1 MYIIR
6 RFWRRFRGI
15 GVKGVTSR
23 EIGRHGPVGHGTGDP
38 SCRGEAEAFPPALP
52 IQEHSAGCGRFF
64 PNNLCLIGRRAK
76 LLQSPA
82 SPWRLPA
89 GPHRVK
95 RNRAACRVAT
105 CPEDPRR
112 HENASAGESV
122 STDLTEALEA
132 MGYADAE
139 IPTLVESFPPAVIEY
154 LRDFRLQEARD
165 IIETLLYIY
174 IAQNS
179 SSSRGEGEGVVEQ
192 SCYAYTSGPL
202 FALRQVDLIESTS
215 WHGTTVIKATSAGEA
230 ISRPL
235 MEARLQAL
243 DIGGLAREI
252 HEVVPAL
259 LAGTVKGSFV
269 NKTFPS
275 TLPRTEE
282 TFVSFLL
289 NNSPG
294 LFIECERF
302 AARLKAAGCAVLAYA
317 YDLDGSRADGVVY
330 TFPPEFAYI
339 LKGMLERIDPEVRE
353 HYDMLLESFYST
365 FTVLRYLACGEDYD
379 RIRASPA
386 HRRELTRVLSVLN
399 DAIYVLEQV
408 PQDDG
413 VDLARFIV
421 KDRNLYDMRL
431 RDLGRALMADVA
443 AKIVIDRPAPAPAA
457 EEPLPPRE
465 EAPIVLEESAAIAP
479 APQAGE
485 GVEEEEWD
493 EPLFADDE
501 EEEAEEEEEEPIA
514 SVPPPAASSNS
525 VPRSLTASQT
535 LDSRPSSLA
544 PGGAQT
550 PALRPVVPR
559 AGGLDIFLGHAPD
572 GRRVNWSPGQLNNG
586 HMIILGGSG
595 AGKTETIRCIASDLA
610 GQGLPVVLIDFHGD
624 MAASNGDIRS
634 YKIREGGQY
643 YFNPL
648 ELDSSIDEI
657 TPLRATSD
665 FVDAISINFPT
676 LGIQQRRK
684 IKNIIKDCYRIS
696 GITGN
701 TDTWTR
707 VLDFDDIEGEI
718 MGCED
723 EAIPAYLEDIF
734 DYKLFSGEEKIS
746 LPTILSGGITHI
758 NLNALPENLR
768 YLFADLFLR
777 RIYYTLQAT
786 GEIPRGAGDER
797 EKFRLFVI
805 VDEAKL
811 LVSQKSGS
819 KTSIKAVLNKY
830 ATEMR
835 KFGVSL
841 ILASQLI
848 AHFNEE
854 ILANIA
860 VKFCMRSENKKQ
872 AQENAKFFEV
882 SEKDLLNFQ
891 PGEGI
896 LIIGSEKMNVR
907 IVPSSGR
914 NP

>member
-1 MYIIR
+1 
-6 RFWRRFRGI
+6 
-15 GVKGVTSR
+15 
-23 EIGRHGPVGHGTGDP
+23 
-38 SCRGEAEAFPPALP
+38 
-52 IQEHSAGCGRFF
+52 
-64 PNNLCLIGRRAK
+64 
-76 LLQSPA
+76 
-82 SPWRLPA
+82 
-89 GPHRVK
+89 
-95 RNRAACRVAT
+95 
-105 CPEDPRR
+105 
-112 HENASAGESV
+112 
-122 STDLTEALEA
+122 
-132 MGYADAE
+132 MGYADTG
-139 IPTLVESFPPAVIEY
+139 IPALAESFPPAVINY
-154 LRDFRLQEARD
+154 LRDFRTQEVHD

-179 SSSRGEGEGVVEQ
+179 SSSRGEGQGVIEQ

-202 FALRQVDLIESTS
+202 FVLAQVGLIESAS
-215 WHGTTVIKATSAGEA
+215 WHGTTVIKATPAGEA
-230 ISRPL
+230 IARPL
-235 MEARLQAL
+235 MEARIRVL
-243 DIGGLAREI
+243 DIRGLAREI
-252 HEVVPAL
+252 HAVVPAL
-259 LAGTVKGSFV
+259 LAGTVKGSYV

-275 TLPRTEE
+275 SLPRTEE

-289 NNSPG
+289 NNNSA
-294 LFIECERF
+294 LFEECEQF
-302 AARLKAAGCAVLAYA
+302 ASRLKAAGCAVLAHA
-317 YDLDGSRADGVVY
+317 YDLDGLGAGGVVY

-339 LKGMLERIDPEVRE
+339 LKGMLEAIDPGVRE
-353 HYDMLLESFYST
+353 HYDMLLESFHST
-365 FTVLRYLACGEDYD
+365 FTVLRYLSCGEDYD
-379 RIRASPA
+379 RIRASSA
-386 HRRELTRVLSVLN
+386 HRRELSRVLGLLADS
-399 DAIYVLEQV
+399 IYVLEQV

-413 VDLARFIV
+413 VDLARFII
-421 KDRNLYDMRL
+421 KDRNLYDAHL

-443 AKIVIDRPAPAPAA
+443 EKIVIDRPAPAAKPPAPTMEAPATSGKAEAATSVSPAEEETETEEDEWDDPVFADEDEEEEAA
-457 EEPLPPRE
+457 EEPLAPP
-465 EAPIVLEESAAIAP
+465 
-479 APQAGE
+479 
-485 GVEEEEWD
+485 
-493 EPLFADDE
+493 
-501 EEEAEEEEEEPIA
+501 
-514 SVPPPAASSNS
+514 PPPA
-525 VPRSLTASQT
+525 PRRIVAP
-535 LDSRPSSLA
+535 RPA
-544 PGGAQT
+544 PEPMAE
-550 PALRPVVPR
+550 PPRP
-559 AGGLDIFLGHAPD
+559 GGLDIFLGHAQ
-572 GRRVNWSPGQLNNG
+572 GGHRVNWSPGRLNNG

-595 AGKTETIRCIASDLA
+595 AGKTETIRCIALELA
-610 GQGLPVVLIDFHGD
+610 AQALPVIMIDFHGD
-624 MAASNGDIRS
+624 MAPSIGDIRT
-634 YKIREGGQY
+634 YKIREGGEY

-648 ELDSSIDEI
+648 ELDPVIDEI

-684 IKNIIKDCYRIS
+684 IKNIIKGCYRNS
-696 GITGN
+696 GITGK
-701 TDTWTR
+701 TATWTR
-707 VLDFDDIEGEI
+707 VLDFDDIESEI
-718 MGCED
+718 MSCED

-811 LVSQKSGS
+811 LVSQKSSS
-819 KTSIKAVLNKY
+819 KTAIKAVLNKY

-860 VKFCMRSENKKQ
+860 VKFCMRAENKKQ

-907 IVPSSGR
+907 IVPTSGR
-914 NP
+914 KV

>member
-1 MYIIR
+1 MGY
-6 RFWRRFRGI
+6 
-15 GVKGVTSR
+15 VD
-23 EIGRHGPVGHGTGDP
+23 TG
-38 SCRGEAEAFPPALP
+38 
-52 IQEHSAGCGRFF
+52 
-64 PNNLCLIGRRAK
+64 
-76 LLQSPA
+76 
-82 SPWRLPA
+82 LPA
-89 GPHRVK
+89 
-95 RNRAACRVAT
+95 
-105 CPEDPRR
+105 
-112 HENASAGESV
+112 
-122 STDLTEALEA
+122 
-132 MGYADAE
+132 
-139 IPTLVESFPPAVIEY
+139 LVESFPPGVVEY
-154 LRDFRLQEARD
+154 LQEFRTQEVRD

-179 SSSRGEGEGVVEQ
+179 SSSRGEGMGVVEQ

-202 FALRQVDLIESTS
+202 FALAEVGLIESS
-215 WHGTTVIKATSAGEA
+215 SRHGTTVVRVTPAGEGIA
-230 ISRPL
+230 RPL
-235 MEARLQAL
+235 TEARIRAL
-243 DIGGLAREI
+243 DLRALARET

-259 LAGTVKGSFV
+259 LAGTVRGSYV

-275 TLPRTEE
+275 SLPRTEE
-282 TFVSFLL
+282 TFIGFLL
-289 NNSPG
+289 NNNPT
-294 LFIECERF
+294 LFEECERF
-302 AARLKAAGCAVLAYA
+302 AARLKAAGCAVLAHA
-317 YDLDGSRADGVVY
+317 YDLDGAGAGGVVY
-330 TFPPEFAYI
+330 TFPAEFAYI
-339 LKGMLERIDPEVRE
+339 LKGMLEAIDPEVRE
-353 HYDMLLESFYST
+353 HYDMLLESFHST
-365 FTVLRYLACGEDYD
+365 FTVLRYLACGEDCD
-379 RIRASPA
+379 RIRASA
-386 HRRELTRVLSVLN
+386 THRRELSRVLSLIA
-399 DAIYVLEQV
+399 DSIYVLEQA

-413 VDLARFIV
+413 VGLARFIV
-421 KDRNLYDMRL
+421 KDRDRYDAHL

-443 AKIVIDRPAPAPAA
+443 AKIVIDRPAPAAEPHPA
-457 EEPLPPRE
+457 EG
-465 EAPIVLEESAAIAP
+465 EASP
-479 APQAGE
+479 APKIANTATPVPPADGGSE
-485 GVEEEEWD
+485 MEEEWD
-493 EPLFADDE
+493 DAVFADDE
-501 EEEAEEEEEEPIA
+501 EEEAAEEPLA
-514 SVPPPAASSNS
+514 PPPPA
-525 VPRSLTASQT
+525 PRRVAAP
-535 LDSRPSSLA
+535 RPA
-544 PGGAQT
+544 PEPVAE
-550 PALRPVVPR
+550 PPRP
-559 AGGLDIFLGHAPD
+559 GGLDIFLGHAQD
-572 GRRVNWSPGQLNNG
+572 GRRVNWSPGRLNNG

-595 AGKTETIRCIASDLA
+595 AGKTETIRCIAAELA
-610 GQGLPVVLIDFHGD
+610 AQAMPVVLIDFHGD
-624 MAASNGDIRS
+624 MAASTGDIRS
-634 YKIREGGQY
+634 YKIREGAEY

-648 ELDSSIDEI
+648 ELDPAIDEI

-684 IKNIIKDCYRIS
+684 IKNIIKDCYRMS

-701 TDTWTR
+701 TGTWTR
-707 VLDFDDIEGEI
+707 VLDFDDIESEI
-718 MGCED
+718 MSCED

-786 GEIPRGAGDER
+786 GEIPRGTENER

-819 KTSIKAVLNKY
+819 KTAIKAVLNKY

-860 VKFCMRSENKKQ
+860 VKFCMRAENKKQ

-882 SEKDLLNFQ
+882 SEKDLLNFR

-914 NP
+914 KV

>member
-1 MYIIR
+1 MQR
-6 RFWRRFRGI
+6 T
-15 GVKGVTSR
+15 VHHEKN
-23 EIGRHGPVGHGTGDP
+23 
-38 SCRGEAEAFPPALP
+38 PP
-52 IQEHSAGCGRFF
+52 
-64 PNNLCLIGRRAK
+64 
-76 LLQSPA
+76 
-82 SPWRLPA
+82 
-89 GPHRVK
+89 
-95 RNRAACRVAT
+95 
-105 CPEDPRR
+105 
-112 HENASAGESV
+112 AGESL
-122 STDLTEALEA
+122 STDLAEALKA
-132 MGYADAE
+132 TGYADAV
-139 IPTLVESFPPAVIEY
+139 IPALVESFPPAVIDY
-154 LRDFRLQEARD
+154 LRDFRLQEVRD
-165 IIETLLYIY
+165 IVETLLYIY

-179 SSSRGEGEGVVEQ
+179 ASSRGEGEGVVEQ

-202 FALRQVDLIESTS
+202 FALTQVGLIESTS
-215 WHGTTVIKATSAGEA
+215 WHGTTVIRATSAGEA
-230 ISRPL
+230 IVRPL

-243 DIGGLAREI
+243 DIAGLAREI
-252 HEVVPAL
+252 HEVVPVL

-275 TLPRTEE
+275 ALPRTEE
-282 TFVSFLL
+282 TFIGFLL
-289 NNSPG
+289 NNGPG
-294 LFIECERF
+294 LFFECERF

-317 YDLDGSRADGVVY
+317 YDLDGSRVDGVVY

-339 LKGMLERIDPEVRE
+339 LKGMLERIDPGARE

-386 HRRELTRVLSVLN
+386 HRRELSQVLSRLT
-399 DAIYVLEQV
+399 DSIYVLEGV
-408 PQDDG
+408 REDDG

-421 KDRNLYDMRL
+421 KDRNLYEMRL
-431 RDLGRALMADVA
+431 RDLGRALMTEVA
-443 AKIVIDRPAPAPAA
+443 EKIVVERPAPAVEPSLPAIEEPSPVTEETPAPTPVPAA
-457 EEPLPPRE
+457 EEEWE
-465 EAPIVLEESAAIAP
+465 EPVFP
-479 APQAGE
+479 
-485 GVEEEEWD
+485 D
-493 EPLFADDE
+493 
-501 EEEAEEEEEEPIA
+501 EEEAEDDEEDEEMEEPLPI
-514 SVPPPAASSNS
+514 VPPPAPRRAALSSPGTAAPERRFVEPS
-525 VPRSLTASQT
+525 AVPAAV
-535 LDSRPSSLA
+535 SR
-544 PGGAQT
+544 
-550 PALRPVVPR
+550 V
-559 AGGLDIFLGHAPD
+559 GGLDVFLGHAQD
-572 GRRVNWSPGQLNNG
+572 GRRVDWSPGQLNNG

-595 AGKTETIRCIASDLA
+595 AGKTETIRCIAGELA
-610 GQGLPVVLIDFHGD
+610 AQSMPVVLIDFHGD
-624 MAASNGDIRS
+624 MAASSGDVRS

-648 ELDSSIDEI
+648 ELDPSIDEI

-684 IKNIIKDCYRIS
+684 IKNIIKDCYRMS

-701 TDTWTR
+701 TETWKR

-718 MGCED
+718 MNCED

-786 GEIPRGAGDER
+786 GEIPRGTEDER
-797 EKFRLFVI
+797 AKFRLFVI

-914 NP
+914 KP

>member
-1 MYIIR
+1 
-6 RFWRRFRGI
+6 
-15 GVKGVTSR
+15 
-23 EIGRHGPVGHGTGDP
+23 
-38 SCRGEAEAFPPALP
+38 
-52 IQEHSAGCGRFF
+52 
-64 PNNLCLIGRRAK
+64 
-76 LLQSPA
+76 
-82 SPWRLPA
+82 
-89 GPHRVK
+89 
-95 RNRAACRVAT
+95 
-105 CPEDPRR
+105 
-112 HENASAGESV
+112 
-122 STDLTEALEA
+122 

-139 IPTLVESFPPAVIEY
+139 IPALMESFPPAVAGY
-154 LRDFRLQEARD
+154 LRDFRLQEVRD

-179 SSSRGEGEGVVEQ
+179 ASSRGEGAGVVEQ

-202 FALRQVDLIESTS
+202 FALRQVGLIESAS
-215 WHGTTVIKATSAGEA
+215 WNGTTVLTANATGEA
-230 ISRPL
+230 IARPL
-235 MEARLQAL
+235 MEARLRAL
-243 DIGGLAREI
+243 DIEGLAREI

-275 TLPRTEE
+275 ALPRTEE
-282 TFVSFLL
+282 MFISFLL
-289 NNSPG
+289 NNCPG
-294 LFIECERF
+294 LFLECERF
-302 AARLKAAGCAVLAYA
+302 ASCLRASGCAVLAYA
-317 YDLDGSRADGVVY
+317 YDLDGARADGVVY

-339 LKGMLERIDPEVRE
+339 LKGMLERTDPAVRE

-379 RIRASPA
+379 RIRALPA
-386 HRRELTRVLSVLN
+386 HRRELARVLLELG
-399 DAIYVLEQV
+399 DAIYILEGV
-408 PQDDG
+408 HEEDG

-421 KDRNLYDMRL
+421 RDRNLYDARL
-431 RDLGRALMADVA
+431 RDLGRVLMVEVA
-443 AKIVIDRPAPAPAA
+443 EKIVIDRSAPAEDLSPVT
-457 EEPLPPRE
+457 EEIPVCKPP
-465 EAPIVLEESAAIAP
+465 
-479 APQAGE
+479 
-485 GVEEEEWD
+485 
-493 EPLFADDE
+493 
-501 EEEAEEEEEEPIA
+501 AEEEEIPAPVPPAEEEWEELDFPDEEGEDDEEDEEEMEEPIA
-514 SVPPPAASSNS
+514 PPPAPRRAAPSSPGPAAEKRRS
-525 VPRSLTASQT
+525 PVPAVAPRS
-535 LDSRPSSLA
+535 
-544 PGGAQT
+544 
-550 PALRPVVPR
+550 
-559 AGGLDIFLGHAPD
+559 GGLDIFLGHAQD
-572 GRRVNWSPGQLNNG
+572 GQRVNWSPGQLNNG

-595 AGKTETIRCIASDLA
+595 AGKTETIRCIASELA
-610 GQGLPVVLIDFHGD
+610 AQAMPVVLIDFHGD
-624 MAASNGDIRS
+624 MAATGGDIRS
-634 YKIREGGQY
+634 YKIREGGEY

-648 ELDSSIDEI
+648 ELDPDIDEI

-684 IKNIIKDCYRIS
+684 IKNIIKDCYRMS
-696 GITGN
+696 GITGK
-701 TDTWTR
+701 TETWTR

-718 MGCED
+718 MNCED

-746 LPTILSGGITHI
+746 IPTILSGGITHI

-786 GEIPRGAGDER
+786 GEIPRGTGDER
-797 EKFRLFVI
+797 AKFRLFVI

-914 NP
+914 NH

>member
-1 MYIIR
+1 
-6 RFWRRFRGI
+6 
-15 GVKGVTSR
+15 
-23 EIGRHGPVGHGTGDP
+23 
-38 SCRGEAEAFPPALP
+38 
-52 IQEHSAGCGRFF
+52 
-64 PNNLCLIGRRAK
+64 
-76 LLQSPA
+76 
-82 SPWRLPA
+82 
-89 GPHRVK
+89 
-95 RNRAACRVAT
+95 
-105 CPEDPRR
+105 
-112 HENASAGESV
+112 
-122 STDLTEALEA
+122 
-132 MGYADAE
+132 MGYVDAE
-139 IPTLVESFPPAVIEY
+139 IPALMESFPPAVAGY
-154 LRDFRLQEARD
+154 LRDFRLQEVRD

-179 SSSRGEGEGVVEQ
+179 ASSRGEGAGVVEQ

-202 FALRQVDLIESTS
+202 FALRQVGLVESAS
-215 WHGTTVIKATSAGEA
+215 WNGTTVLTATATGEA
-230 ISRPL
+230 IARPL
-235 MEARLQAL
+235 MEARLRAL
-243 DIGGLAREI
+243 DIAGLAREI

-275 TLPRTEE
+275 ALPRTEE
-282 TFVSFLL
+282 TFISFLL
-289 NNSPG
+289 NNCPG
-294 LFIECERF
+294 LFLECERF
-302 AARLKAAGCAVLAYA
+302 ASRLRASGCAVLAYA
-317 YDLDGSRADGVVY
+317 YDLDGARADGVVY

-339 LKGMLERIDPEVRE
+339 LKGVLERIDPAIRE

-379 RIRASPA
+379 RIRALPA
-386 HRRELTRVLSVLN
+386 HRRELARVLLELD
-399 DAIYVLEQV
+399 DAIYVLEGV
-408 PQDDG
+408 REEDG

-431 RDLGRALMADVA
+431 RDLGQALMAEVA
-443 AKIVIDRPAPAPAA
+443 EKIVIGRSAPA
-457 EEPLPPRE
+457 EEPSPATKE
-465 EAPIVLEESAAIAP
+465 IPIPEPLA
-479 APQAGE
+479 
-485 GVEEEEWD
+485 EEEEWEEIPVP
-493 EPLFADDE
+493 EPPAEEEWEEPVFPE
-501 EEEAEEEEEEPIA
+501 EEEAEDDEEGEEVEEPI
-514 SVPPPAASSNS
+514 VPPPAPRRAAPSSS
-525 VPRSLTASQT
+525 STAVPERRFTGPSAVPAGVPRS
-535 LDSRPSSLA
+535 
-544 PGGAQT
+544 GE
-550 PALRPVVPR
+550 
-559 AGGLDIFLGHAPD
+559 LDIFLGHAQD
-572 GRRVNWSPGQLNNG
+572 GQRVNWSPGRLNNG

-595 AGKTETIRCIASDLA
+595 AGKTETIRCVASELA
-610 GQGLPVVLIDFHGD
+610 AQAMPVVLIDFHGD
-624 MAASNGDIRS
+624 MAASSGDIRS
-634 YKIREGGQY
+634 YKIREGGEY

-648 ELDSSIDEI
+648 ELDPDIDEI

-684 IKNIIKDCYRIS
+684 IKNIIKDCYRMS
-696 GITGN
+696 GITGK
-701 TDTWTR
+701 TETWTR

-718 MGCED
+718 MNCED

-746 LPTILSGGITHI
+746 IPTILSGGITHI

-786 GEIPRGAGDER
+786 GEIPRGSEDER
-797 EKFRLFVI
+797 AKFRLFVI

-907 IVPSSGR
+907 IVPTSGR
-914 NP
+914 NR

>member
-1 MYIIR
+1 MPGAS
-6 RFWRRFRGI
+6 W
-15 GVKGVTSR
+15 
-23 EIGRHGPVGHGTGDP
+23 
-38 SCRGEAEAFPPALP
+38 CR
-52 IQEHSAGCGRFF
+52 
-64 PNNLCLIGRRAK
+64 
-76 LLQSPA
+76 
-82 SPWRLPA
+82 
-89 GPHRVK
+89 
-95 RNRAACRVAT
+95 
-105 CPEDPRR
+105 
-112 HENASAGESV
+112 ENASAGEPV
-122 STDLTEALEA
+122 SRDLTEALKA
-132 MGYADAE
+132 MGYVDTGLPA
-139 IPTLVESFPPAVIEY
+139 LVESFPPGVVEY
-154 LRDFRLQEARD
+154 LQEFRTQEVRD

-179 SSSRGEGEGVVEQ
+179 SSSRGEGMGVVEQ

-202 FALRQVDLIESTS
+202 FALAEVGLIESS
-215 WHGTTVIKATSAGEA
+215 SRHGTTVVRVTPAGEGIA
-230 ISRPL
+230 RPL
-235 MEARLQAL
+235 TEARIRAL
-243 DIGGLAREI
+243 DLRALARET

-259 LAGTVKGSFV
+259 LAGTVRGSYV

-275 TLPRTEE
+275 SLPRTEE
-282 TFVSFLL
+282 TFIGFLL
-289 NNSPG
+289 NNNPA
-294 LFIECERF
+294 LFEECERF
-302 AARLKAAGCAVLAYA
+302 AARLKAAGCAVLAHA
-317 YDLDGSRADGVVY
+317 YDLDGAGAGGVVY
-330 TFPPEFAYI
+330 TFPAEFAYI
-339 LKGMLERIDPEVRE
+339 LKGMLEAIDPEVRE
-353 HYDMLLESFYST
+353 HYDMLLESFHST
-365 FTVLRYLACGEDYD
+365 FTVLRYLACGEDCD
-379 RIRASPA
+379 RIRASA
-386 HRRELTRVLSVLN
+386 THRRELSRVLSLIA
-399 DAIYVLEQV
+399 DSIYVLEQA

-413 VDLARFIV
+413 VGLARFIV
-421 KDRNLYDMRL
+421 KDRDRYDAHL

-443 AKIVIDRPAPAPAA
+443 AKIVIDRPAPAAEPHPA
-457 EEPLPPRE
+457 EG
-465 EAPIVLEESAAIAP
+465 EASP
-479 APQAGE
+479 APKIANTATPVPPADGGSE
-485 GVEEEEWD
+485 MEEEWD
-493 EPLFADDE
+493 DAVFADDE
-501 EEEAEEEEEEPIA
+501 EEEAAEEPLA
-514 SVPPPAASSNS
+514 PPPPA
-525 VPRSLTASQT
+525 PRRVAAP
-535 LDSRPSSLA
+535 RPA
-544 PGGAQT
+544 PEPVAE
-550 PALRPVVPR
+550 PPRP
-559 AGGLDIFLGHAPD
+559 GGLDIFLGHAQD
-572 GRRVNWSPGQLNNG
+572 GRRVNWSPGRLNNG

-595 AGKTETIRCIASDLA
+595 AGKTETIRCIAAELA
-610 GQGLPVVLIDFHGD
+610 AQAMPVVLIDFHGD
-624 MAASNGDIRS
+624 MAASTGDIRS
-634 YKIREGGQY
+634 YKIREGAEY

-648 ELDSSIDEI
+648 ELDPAIDEI

-684 IKNIIKDCYRIS
+684 IKNIIKDCYRMS

-701 TDTWTR
+701 TGTWTR
-707 VLDFDDIEGEI
+707 VLDFDDIESEI
-718 MGCED
+718 MSCED

-786 GEIPRGAGDER
+786 GEIPRGTENER

-819 KTSIKAVLNKY
+819 KTAIKAVLNKY

-860 VKFCMRSENKKQ
+860 VKFCMRAENKKQ

-907 IVPSSGR
+907 IVPASGR
-914 NP
+914 KV

>member
-1 MYIIR
+1 MPGAS
-6 RFWRRFRGI
+6 W
-15 GVKGVTSR
+15 
-23 EIGRHGPVGHGTGDP
+23 
-38 SCRGEAEAFPPALP
+38 CR
-52 IQEHSAGCGRFF
+52 
-64 PNNLCLIGRRAK
+64 
-76 LLQSPA
+76 
-82 SPWRLPA
+82 
-89 GPHRVK
+89 
-95 RNRAACRVAT
+95 
-105 CPEDPRR
+105 
-112 HENASAGESV
+112 ENASAGEPV
-122 STDLTEALEA
+122 SRDLTEALKA
-132 MGYADAE
+132 MGYVDTGLPA
-139 IPTLVESFPPAVIEY
+139 LVESFPPGVVEY
-154 LRDFRLQEARD
+154 LQEFRTQEVRD

-179 SSSRGEGEGVVEQ
+179 SSSRGEGMGVVEQ

-202 FALRQVDLIESTS
+202 FALAEVGLIESS
-215 WHGTTVIKATSAGEA
+215 SRHGTTVVRVTPAGEGIA
-230 ISRPL
+230 RPL
-235 MEARLQAL
+235 TEARIRAL
-243 DIGGLAREI
+243 DLRALARET

-259 LAGTVKGSFV
+259 LAGTVRGSYV

-275 TLPRTEE
+275 SLPRTEE
-282 TFVSFLL
+282 TFIGFLL
-289 NNSPG
+289 NNNPA
-294 LFIECERF
+294 LFEECERF
-302 AARLKAAGCAVLAYA
+302 AARLKAAGCAVLAHA
-317 YDLDGSRADGVVY
+317 YDLDGAGVGGVVY
-330 TFPPEFAYI
+330 TFPAEFAYI
-339 LKGMLERIDPEVRE
+339 LKGMLEAIDPEVRE
-353 HYDMLLESFYST
+353 HYDMLLESFHST
-365 FTVLRYLACGEDYD
+365 FTVLRYLACGEDCD
-379 RIRASPA
+379 RIRASA
-386 HRRELTRVLSVLN
+386 THRRELSRVLSLIA
-399 DAIYVLEQV
+399 DSIYVLEQA

-413 VDLARFIV
+413 VGLARFIV
-421 KDRNLYDMRL
+421 KDRDRYDAHL

-443 AKIVIDRPAPAPAA
+443 AKIVIDRPAPAAEPHPAEGEA
-457 EEPLPPRE
+457 SPVPKMANTATPVPPADGGSE
-465 EAPIVLEESAAIAP
+465 M
-479 APQAGE
+479 
-485 GVEEEEWD
+485 EEEWD
-493 EPLFADDE
+493 DAVFADDE
-501 EEEAEEEEEEPIA
+501 EEEAAEEPLA
-514 SVPPPAASSNS
+514 PPPPA
-525 VPRSLTASQT
+525 PRRVAAP
-535 LDSRPSSLA
+535 RPA
-544 PGGAQT
+544 PEPVAES
-550 PALRPVVPR
+550 PRP
-559 AGGLDIFLGHAPD
+559 GGLDIFLGHAQD
-572 GRRVNWSPGQLNNG
+572 GRRVNWSPGRLNNG

-595 AGKTETIRCIASDLA
+595 AGKTETIRCIAAELA
-610 GQGLPVVLIDFHGD
+610 AQAMPVVLIDFHGD
-624 MAASNGDIRS
+624 MAASTGDIRS
-634 YKIREGGQY
+634 YKIREGAEY

-648 ELDSSIDEI
+648 ELDPAIDEI

-684 IKNIIKDCYRIS
+684 IKNIIKDCYRMS

-701 TDTWTR
+701 TGTWTR
-707 VLDFDDIEGEI
+707 VLDFDDIESEI
-718 MGCED
+718 MSCED

-786 GEIPRGAGDER
+786 GEIPRGTENER

-819 KTSIKAVLNKY
+819 KTAIKAVLNKY

-860 VKFCMRSENKKQ
+860 VKFCMRAENKKQ

-882 SEKDLLNFQ
+882 SEKDLLNFR

-914 NP
+914 KV

>member
-1 MYIIR
+1 
-6 RFWRRFRGI
+6 
-15 GVKGVTSR
+15 
-23 EIGRHGPVGHGTGDP
+23 
-38 SCRGEAEAFPPALP
+38 
-52 IQEHSAGCGRFF
+52 
-64 PNNLCLIGRRAK
+64 
-76 LLQSPA
+76 
-82 SPWRLPA
+82 
-89 GPHRVK
+89 
-95 RNRAACRVAT
+95 
-105 CPEDPRR
+105 
-112 HENASAGESV
+112 
-122 STDLTEALEA
+122 
-132 MGYADAE
+132 MGYADAV
-139 IPTLVESFPPAVIEY
+139 IPALVESFPPAVVEY
-154 LRDFRLQEARD
+154 LQDFRTQEVRD
-165 IIETLLYIY
+165 IVETLLYIY

-179 SSSRGEGEGVVEQ
+179 SSSRGEGQGVIEQ

-202 FALRQVDLIESTS
+202 FVLAQVALIESAS
-215 WHGTTVIKATSAGEA
+215 WHGTTVIKATPAGEA
-230 ISRPL
+230 IARPL
-235 MEARLQAL
+235 MEARIRVL
-243 DIGGLAREI
+243 DIRGLAREI
-252 HEVVPAL
+252 HAVVPAL
-259 LAGTVKGSFV
+259 LAGTVKGSYV

-275 TLPRTEE
+275 SLPRTEE

-289 NNSPG
+289 NNNSA
-294 LFIECERF
+294 LFEECEQF
-302 AARLKAAGCAVLAYA
+302 ASRLKAAGCAVLAHA
-317 YDLDGSRADGVVY
+317 YDLDGPGAGGVVY

-339 LKGMLERIDPEVRE
+339 LKGMLETIDPGVRE
-353 HYDMLLESFYST
+353 HYDMLLESFHST
-365 FTVLRYLACGEDYD
+365 FTVLRYLSCGEDYD
-379 RIRASPA
+379 RIRASSA
-386 HRRELTRVLSVLN
+386 HRRELSRVLGLLADS
-399 DAIYVLEQV
+399 IYVLEQV

-413 VDLARFIV
+413 VDLARFIIR
-421 KDRNLYDMRL
+421 DRDLYDAHL

-443 AKIVIDRPAPAPAA
+443 EKIVIDRPAPAAKPPAPTMETPA
-457 EEPLPPRE
+457 TLEEAEAATSVSPAEEETETEEDEWDDPVFADEDEEEEVEEEPLPLAPPPVRRIVAPR
-465 EAPIVLEESAAIAP
+465 P
-479 APQAGE
+479 AP
-485 GVEEEEWD
+485 
-493 EPLFADDE
+493 EPVA
-501 EEEAEEEEEEPIA
+501 A
-514 SVPPPAASSNS
+514 PP
-525 VPRSLTASQT
+525 
-535 LDSRPSSLA
+535 RP
-544 PGGAQT
+544 
-550 PALRPVVPR
+550 
-559 AGGLDIFLGHAPD
+559 GGLDIFLGHAQ
-572 GRRVNWSPGQLNNG
+572 GGHRVNWSPGRLNNG

-595 AGKTETIRCIASDLA
+595 AGKTETIRCIAAELA
-610 GQGLPVVLIDFHGD
+610 AQAMPVVLIDFHGD
-624 MAASNGDIRS
+624 MAASTGNIRS
-634 YKIREGGQY
+634 YKIREGGEY

-648 ELDSSIDEI
+648 ELDPAIDEI

-684 IKNIIKDCYRIS
+684 IKNIIKDCYRMS

-701 TDTWTR
+701 TGTWTR
-707 VLDFDDIEGEI
+707 VLDFDDIESEI
-718 MGCED
+718 MSCED

-811 LVSQKSGS
+811 LVSQKSSS
-819 KTSIKAVLNKY
+819 KTAIKAVLNKY

-860 VKFCMRSENKKQ
+860 VKFCMRAENKKQ

-907 IVPSSGR
+907 IVPTSGR
-914 NP
+914 KV

>member
-1 MYIIR
+1 M
-6 RFWRRFRGI
+6 
-15 GVKGVTSR
+15 
-23 EIGRHGPVGHGTGDP
+23 
-38 SCRGEAEAFPPALP
+38 
-52 IQEHSAGCGRFF
+52 
-64 PNNLCLIGRRAK
+64 
-76 LLQSPA
+76 
-82 SPWRLPA
+82 
-89 GPHRVK
+89 
-95 RNRAACRVAT
+95 
-105 CPEDPRR
+105 
-112 HENASAGESV
+112 
-122 STDLTEALEA
+122 STDLVEALKA
-132 MGYADAE
+132 MGYADTETPA
-139 IPTLVESFPPAVIEY
+139 LVRSFPPAVTES
-154 LRDFRLQEARD
+154 LRDFRVQEVRD
-165 IIETLLYIY
+165 IVETLLYIY

-179 SSSRGEGEGVVEQ
+179 ASSRGEGEGVVEQ

-202 FALRQVDLIESTS
+202 FALAQVDLIRSVS
-215 WHGTTVIKATSAGEA
+215 WQGTTVIRATPAGEA
-230 ISRPL
+230 IARPL
-235 MEARLQAL
+235 VEARIRAL
-243 DIGGLAREI
+243 DIPALAHEI
-252 HEVVPAL
+252 NEVVPVL
-259 LAGTVKGSFV
+259 LAGTVKGSYV

-275 TLPRTEE
+275 ALPRTEE
-282 TFVSFLL
+282 TFVGFLL
-289 NNSPG
+289 NNTPG
-294 LFIECERF
+294 LFSECERF

-317 YDLDGSRADGVVY
+317 YDLDGRGADGVVY

-339 LKGMLERIDPEVRE
+339 LKEMLETIDPGVRE
-353 HYDMLLESFYST
+353 HYDMLIESFYST

-379 RIRASPA
+379 RIRALPA
-386 HRRELTRVLSVLN
+386 HRRELSRVLSLLT
-399 DAIYVLEQV
+399 DAIYILEGV
-408 PQDDG
+408 REDDG
-413 VDLARFIV
+413 VNLARFIV
-421 KDRNLYDMRL
+421 KDRNLYDVHL
-431 RDLGRALMADVA
+431 RDLGRTLMTDVA
-443 AKIVIDRPAPAPAA
+443 AKIVIERPAPEPVVESPFPKEAVPPVPKEDTIAAPV
-457 EEPLPPRE
+457 PPAK
-465 EAPIVLEESAAIAP
+465 EAVD
-479 APQAGE
+479 
-485 GVEEEEWD
+485 EWD
-493 EPLFADDE
+493 DALFADEGEEKE
-501 EEEAEEEEEEPIA
+501 EEDEPVA
-514 SVPPPAASSNS
+514 PASSDADEPPS
-525 VPRSLTASQT
+525 VSPSGFSSSVLPEHRQSHLRGSNAVPEERRS
-535 LDSRPSSLA
+535 DEPSHV
-544 PGGAQT
+544 PT
-550 PALRPVVPR
+550 VVPR
-559 AGGLDIFLGHAPD
+559 PGGLDVFLGHAQD
-572 GRRVNWSPGQLNNG
+572 GRRVNWSPGRLNNG

-595 AGKTETIRCIASDLA
+595 AGKTETIRCIAAELA
-610 GQGLPVVLIDFHGD
+610 AQAMPVVLIDFHGD
-624 MAASNGDIRS
+624 MAASTGNVRS

-648 ELDSSIDEI
+648 ELDPEIDEI

-684 IKNIIKDCYRIS
+684 IKNIIKDCYRSS
-696 GITGN
+696 GITGK
-701 TDTWTR
+701 TETWKR
-707 VLDFDDIEGEI
+707 VLDFDNIESEI
-718 MGCED
+718 MSCED

-746 LPTILSGGITHI
+746 IPTILSGGITHI

-786 GEIPRGAGDER
+786 GEIPRGTENDR

-860 VKFCMRSENKKQ
+860 VKFCMRAENKKQ

-896 LIIGSEKMNVR
+896 LIIGSEKMNIR

>member
-1 MYIIR
+1 
-6 RFWRRFRGI
+6 
-15 GVKGVTSR
+15 
-23 EIGRHGPVGHGTGDP
+23 
-38 SCRGEAEAFPPALP
+38 
-52 IQEHSAGCGRFF
+52 
-64 PNNLCLIGRRAK
+64 
-76 LLQSPA
+76 
-82 SPWRLPA
+82 
-89 GPHRVK
+89 
-95 RNRAACRVAT
+95 
-105 CPEDPRR
+105 
-112 HENASAGESV
+112 
-122 STDLTEALEA
+122 
-132 MGYADAE
+132 MGYPDTA
-139 IPTLVESFPPAVIEY
+139 IPALVESLSPAVTNY
-154 LRDFRLQEARD
+154 LRDFRQQEIRD

-174 IAQNS
+174 IARNS
-179 SSSRGEGEGVVEQ
+179 TSSRGDGMGVVEQ

-202 FALRQVDLIESTS
+202 FALTEVGFIESTS
-215 WHGTTVIKATSAGEA
+215 WHGTAVINATPSGEVIA
-230 ISRPL
+230 RPL
-235 MEARLQAL
+235 METRLQAL
-243 DIGGLAREI
+243 DIAGLARDI
-252 HEVVPAL
+252 HEIVPAL
-259 LAGTVKGSFV
+259 LAGTVRGSYI

-282 TFVSFLL
+282 TFIGFLL
-289 NNSPG
+289 NNNPR
-294 LFIECERF
+294 LFTECERF

-317 YDLDGSRADGVVY
+317 HDLDSSRALGVVY

-339 LKGMLERIDPEVRE
+339 LKGMLEQIDPAVRE

-386 HRRELTRVLSVLN
+386 LRRELSRVLSLLS
-399 DAIYVLEQV
+399 DAIYLLEGV
-408 PQDDG
+408 HEEDG

-421 KDRNLYDMRL
+421 RDRNLYDMYL
-431 RDLGRALMADVA
+431 RDLGRELIADVA
-443 AKIVIDRPAPAPAA
+443 AKIVIDRPVPVAVPLPSH
-457 EEPLPPRE
+457 EEPCTVPDTEMVMMSPSPEGAPE
-465 EAPIVLEESAAIAP
+465 EDMDEEEWGALSF
-479 APQAGE
+479 AGE
-485 GVEEEEWD
+485 VEEE
-493 EPLFADDE
+493 P
-501 EEEAEEEEEEPIA
+501 EEEPEEKSLPPVPKPVPTRRVA
-514 SVPPPAASSNS
+514 PPTPVQAPPP
-525 VPRSLTASQT
+525 
-535 LDSRPSSLA
+535 SRP
-544 PGGAQT
+544 
-550 PALRPVVPR
+550 
-559 AGGLDIFLGHAPD
+559 GGLDIFLGPATD
-572 GRRVNWSPGQLNNG
+572 GRRVDWSPGQLNNG
-586 HMIILGGSG
+586 HMIIIGGSG
-595 AGKTETIRCIASDLA
+595 AGKTETIRCIATELSA
-610 GQGLPVVLIDFHGD
+610 EAMPVILIDFHGD
-624 MAASNGDIRS
+624 MAASSGEIRS
-634 YKIREGGQY
+634 YKIREGGEY

-648 ELDSSIDEI
+648 ELDPAIDEI

-684 IKNIIKDCYRIS
+684 IKNIIKDCYRMS

-701 TDTWTR
+701 TGTWTR

-718 MGCED
+718 MNCED

-746 LPTILSGGITHI
+746 IPTLLSGGITHI

-777 RIYYTLQAT
+777 RIYYSLQAM
-786 GEIPRGAGDER
+786 GEIPRGTDNER
-797 EKFRLFVI
+797 AKFRLFVI

-819 KTSIKAVLNKY
+819 KTAIKAVLNKY

-872 AQENAKFFEV
+872 AQENARFFEV

-896 LIIGSEKMNVR
+896 LIIGSDKMNIT
-907 IVPSSGR
+907 IVPASERGLQ
-914 NP
+914 

>member
-1 MYIIR
+1 MGYTDA
-6 RFWRRFRGI
+6 GI
-15 GVKGVTSR
+15 
-23 EIGRHGPVGHGTGDP
+23 
-38 SCRGEAEAFPPALP
+38 PAL
-52 IQEHSAGCGRFF
+52 S
-64 PNNLCLIGRRAK
+64 L
-76 LLQSPA
+76 
-82 SPWRLPA
+82 
-89 GPHRVK
+89 
-95 RNRAACRVAT
+95 
-105 CPEDPRR
+105 
-112 HENASAGESV
+112 
-122 STDLTEALEA
+122 
-132 MGYADAE
+132 
-139 IPTLVESFPPAVIEY
+139 SFPPAVIEY
-154 LRDFRLQEARD
+154 LQDFRPLEVRD
-165 IIETLLYIY
+165 IIETLLYIH
-174 IAQNS
+174 IALNS
-179 SSSRGEGEGVVEQ
+179 SSSRGEGVGVVEQ

-202 FALRQVDLIESTS
+202 FALAEVGLIESVS
-215 WHGTTVIKATSAGEA
+215 RNGTTVVRTTPGGEA
-230 ISRPL
+230 IARPL
-235 MEARLQAL
+235 MEARIRAL
-243 DIGGLAREI
+243 DIGVLAREI
-252 HEVVPAL
+252 HGAVPVL
-259 LAGTVKGSFV
+259 LAGTVKGSYI

-282 TFVSFLL
+282 TFIGFLL

-294 LFIECERF
+294 LFEECERF

-317 YDLDGSRADGVVY
+317 FDLDGGRTDGVVY

-339 LKGMLERIDPEVRE
+339 LKAMLEAIDPAVRE
-353 HYDMLLESFYST
+353 HYDMLLESFHST
-365 FTVLRYLACGEDYD
+365 FTVLRYLACDEDVD

-386 HRRELTRVLSVLN
+386 HRRELSRVLSGLSGAV
-399 DAIYVLEQV
+399 YVLEEV
-408 PQDDG
+408 REDDG
-413 VDLARFIV
+413 VGLARFV
-421 KDRNLYDMRL
+421 VRDRDLYEARL
-431 RDLGRALMADVA
+431 RDLGRALVA
-443 AKIVIDRPAPAPAA
+443 GVAEKIAIDRPAPAA
-457 EEPLPPRE
+457 EPLPPVA
-465 EAPIVLEESAAIAP
+465 APPVVPDEVPAP
-479 APQAGE
+479 APLPPVDVGE
-485 GVEEEEWD
+485 EADGWEDAVFDDDDLVEEEE
-493 EPLFADDE
+493 AVE
-501 EEEAEEEEEEPIA
+501 EEEVPLP
-514 SVPPPAASSNS
+514 PPPAPS
-525 VPRSLTASQT
+525 PRRTVAP
-535 LDSRPSSLA
+535 RP
-544 PGGAQT
+544 T
-550 PALRPVVPR
+550 PAPAPAPAPDPARP
-559 AGGLDIFLGHAPD
+559 GGLDVFLGHAPD
-572 GRRVNWSPGQLNNG
+572 GRRINWSPGRLNNG

-595 AGKTETIRCIASDLA
+595 AGKTETIRCIAGELA
-610 GQGLPVVLIDFHGD
+610 AQAMPVVLMDFHGD
-624 MAASNGDIRS
+624 MAASAGVLRS

-648 ELDSSIDEI
+648 ELDADIDEI

-701 TDTWTR
+701 TDTWKR
-707 VLDFDDIEGEI
+707 VLDFDDIESEI
-718 MGCED
+718 MDCED

-746 LPTILSGGITHI
+746 IPTILSGGITHI

-786 GEIPRGAGDER
+786 GEIPRGTEDER
-797 EKFRLFVI
+797 AKFRLFVI

-819 KTSIKAVLNKY
+819 KTAIKAVLNKY

-907 IVPSSGR
+907 IVPASGR
-914 NP
+914 DL

>member
-1 MYIIR
+1 MFNSLQSIPTTTA
-6 RFWRRFRGI
+6 RF
-15 GVKGVTSR
+15 
-23 EIGRHGPVGHGTGDP
+23 
-38 SCRGEAEAFPPALP
+38 AEAVPCRNLP
-52 IQEHSAGCGRFF
+52 GAASRRTSGRSR
-64 PNNLCLIGRRAK
+64 P
-76 LLQSPA
+76 
-82 SPWRLPA
+82 
-89 GPHRVK
+89 
-95 RNRAACRVAT
+95 
-105 CPEDPRR
+105 
-112 HENASAGESV
+112 HENVSAGEPV
-122 STDLTEALEA
+122 STDLTEALKA
-132 MGYADAE
+132 MGYTDTA
-139 IPTLVESFPPAVIEY
+139 IPDLSGSFPPAVIEY
-154 LRDFRLQEARD
+154 LQDFRPQEVRD
-165 IIETLLYIY
+165 IIETLLYIHV
-174 IAQNS
+174 ALNS
-179 SSSRGEGEGVVEQ
+179 ASSRGEGVGVAEQ

-202 FALRQVDLIESTS
+202 FALGEVGLIESS
-215 WHGTTVIKATSAGEA
+215 SRNGTTVIRTTSAGEA
-230 ISRPL
+230 IARPL
-235 MEARLQAL
+235 VEARIRAL
-243 DIGGLAREI
+243 DIRDLAREI
-252 HEVVPAL
+252 HGVVPVL
-259 LAGTVKGSFV
+259 LAGTVKGSYI
-269 NKTFPS
+269 NKTLPS

-282 TFVSFLL
+282 TFIGFLL

-294 LFIECERF
+294 LFEECERF
-302 AARLKAAGCAVLAYA
+302 AARLRDAGCAVLAYA
-317 YDLDGSRADGVVY
+317 YDLDGARADGVVY

-339 LKGMLERIDPEVRE
+339 LKVMLETIDPSVRE
-353 HYDMLLESFYST
+353 HYDMLLESFHST

-386 HRRELTRVLSVLN
+386 HRRELSRVLSDLSGAV
-399 DAIYVLEQV
+399 YVLEEV
-408 PQDDG
+408 REDDG

-421 KDRNLYDMRL
+421 RDRNLYEARL
-431 RDLGRALMADVA
+431 RDFGRALMADVA
-443 AKIVIDRPAPAPAA
+443 EKIAIDRPAPTAEPLPAVEVPIPEEVPAPCLALPVEDEEERDVLEDA
-457 EEPLPPRE
+457 VFADEDEEDPVEDDPLEEEEEPLPPPPPPRRTATPRPAS
-465 EAPIVLEESAAIAP
+465 APTPVP
-479 APQAGE
+479 AP
-485 GVEEEEWD
+485 D
-493 EPLFADDE
+493 
-501 EEEAEEEEEEPIA
+501 
-514 SVPPPAASSNS
+514 PA
-525 VPRSLTASQT
+525 
-535 LDSRPSSLA
+535 RPD
-544 PGGAQT
+544 GF
-550 PALRPVVPR
+550 
-559 AGGLDIFLGHAPD
+559 DIFLGNAQD
-572 GRRVNWSPGQLNNG
+572 GRRINWSPGRLNNG

-595 AGKTETIRCIASDLA
+595 AGKTETIRCIAGELA
-610 GQGLPVVLIDFHGD
+610 AQAMPVVLIDFHGD
-624 MAASNGDIRS
+624 MAASTGDVRS

-648 ELDSSIDEI
+648 ELDPGIDEI

-684 IKNIIKDCYRIS
+684 IKNIIKDCYQIS

-701 TDTWTR
+701 TATWKR
-707 VLDFDDIEGEI
+707 VLDFDDIESEI
-718 MGCED
+718 MDCED

-746 LPTILSGGITHI
+746 IPTILSGGITHI

-786 GEIPRGAGDER
+786 GEIPRGTEDER
-797 EKFRLFVI
+797 AKFRLFVI

-860 VKFCMRSENKKQ
+860 VKFCMRAENKKQ

-907 IVPSSGR
+907 IVPASGR
-914 NP
+914 NL

>member
-1 MYIIR
+1 MPGAS
-6 RFWRRFRGI
+6 W
-15 GVKGVTSR
+15 
-23 EIGRHGPVGHGTGDP
+23 
-38 SCRGEAEAFPPALP
+38 CR
-52 IQEHSAGCGRFF
+52 
-64 PNNLCLIGRRAK
+64 
-76 LLQSPA
+76 
-82 SPWRLPA
+82 
-89 GPHRVK
+89 
-95 RNRAACRVAT
+95 
-105 CPEDPRR
+105 
-112 HENASAGESV
+112 ENASAGEPV
-122 STDLTEALEA
+122 SRDLTEALKA
-132 MGYADAE
+132 MGYVDTGLPA
-139 IPTLVESFPPAVIEY
+139 LVESFPPGVVEY
-154 LRDFRLQEARD
+154 LQEFRTQEVRD

-179 SSSRGEGEGVVEQ
+179 SSSRGEGMGVVEQ

-202 FALRQVDLIESTS
+202 FALAEVGLIESS
-215 WHGTTVIKATSAGEA
+215 SRHGTTVVRVTPAGEGIA
-230 ISRPL
+230 RPL
-235 MEARLQAL
+235 TEARIRAL
-243 DIGGLAREI
+243 DLRALARET

-259 LAGTVKGSFV
+259 LAGTVRGSYV

-275 TLPRTEE
+275 SLPRTEE
-282 TFVSFLL
+282 TFIGFLL
-289 NNSPG
+289 NNNPA
-294 LFIECERF
+294 LFEECERF
-302 AARLKAAGCAVLAYA
+302 AARLKAAGCAVLAHA
-317 YDLDGSRADGVVY
+317 YDLDGAGAGGVVY
-330 TFPPEFAYI
+330 TFPAEFAYI
-339 LKGMLERIDPEVRE
+339 LKGMLEAIDPEVRE
-353 HYDMLLESFYST
+353 HYDMLLESFHST
-365 FTVLRYLACGEDYD
+365 FTVLRYLACGEDCD
-379 RIRASPA
+379 RIRASA
-386 HRRELTRVLSVLN
+386 THRRELSRVLSLIA
-399 DAIYVLEQV
+399 DSIYVLEQA

-413 VDLARFIV
+413 VGLARFIV
-421 KDRNLYDMRL
+421 KDRDRYDAHL

-443 AKIVIDRPAPAPAA
+443 AKIVIDRPAPAAEPHPA
-457 EEPLPPRE
+457 EG
-465 EAPIVLEESAAIAP
+465 EASP
-479 APQAGE
+479 APKIANTATPVPPADRGSE
-485 GVEEEEWD
+485 MEEEWD
-493 EPLFADDE
+493 DAVFADDE
-501 EEEAEEEEEEPIA
+501 EEEAAEEPLA
-514 SVPPPAASSNS
+514 PPPPA
-525 VPRSLTASQT
+525 PRRVAAP
-535 LDSRPSSLA
+535 RPA
-544 PGGAQT
+544 PEPVAE
-550 PALRPVVPR
+550 PPRP
-559 AGGLDIFLGHAPD
+559 GGLDIFLGHAQD
-572 GRRVNWSPGQLNNG
+572 GRRVNWSPGRLNNG

-595 AGKTETIRCIASDLA
+595 AGKTETIRCIAAELA
-610 GQGLPVVLIDFHGD
+610 AQAMPVVLIDFHGD
-624 MAASNGDIRS
+624 MAASTGDIRS
-634 YKIREGGQY
+634 YKIREGAEY

-648 ELDSSIDEI
+648 ELDPAIDEI

-684 IKNIIKDCYRIS
+684 IKNIIKDCYRMS

-701 TDTWTR
+701 TGTWTR
-707 VLDFDDIEGEI
+707 VLDFDDIESEI
-718 MGCED
+718 MSCED

-786 GEIPRGAGDER
+786 GEIPRGTENER

-819 KTSIKAVLNKY
+819 KTAIKAVLNKY

-860 VKFCMRSENKKQ
+860 VKFCMRAENKKQ

-882 SEKDLLNFQ
+882 SEKDLLNFR

-914 NP
+914 KV

>member
-1 MYIIR
+1 MGYTDT
-6 RFWRRFRGI
+6 GI
-15 GVKGVTSR
+15 
-23 EIGRHGPVGHGTGDP
+23 
-38 SCRGEAEAFPPALP
+38 PAL
-52 IQEHSAGCGRFF
+52 S
-64 PNNLCLIGRRAK
+64 
-76 LLQSPA
+76 
-82 SPWRLPA
+82 
-89 GPHRVK
+89 
-95 RNRAACRVAT
+95 
-105 CPEDPRR
+105 
-112 HENASAGESV
+112 
-122 STDLTEALEA
+122 
-132 MGYADAE
+132 
-139 IPTLVESFPPAVIEY
+139 ESFPPAVIDY
-154 LRDFRLQEARD
+154 LQDFRPQEVRD
-165 IIETLLYIY
+165 IIETLLYIH
-174 IAQNS
+174 IALNS
-179 SSSRGEGEGVVEQ
+179 ASSRGEGVGVAEQ

-202 FALRQVDLIESTS
+202 FALGEVGLIESTS
-215 WHGTTVIKATSAGEA
+215 RNGTTVIRTTSAGGA
-230 ISRPL
+230 IARPL
-235 MEARLQAL
+235 MEARIRAL
-243 DIGGLAREI
+243 DIQDLAREI
-252 HEVVPAL
+252 HEVVPVL
-259 LAGTVKGSFV
+259 LAGTVKGSYI

-282 TFVSFLL
+282 TFLGFLL

-294 LFIECERF
+294 LFEECERF
-302 AARLKAAGCAVLAYA
+302 AARLHAAGCAVLAYA
-317 YDLDGSRADGVVY
+317 YDLDAARADGVVY

-339 LKGMLERIDPEVRE
+339 LKVMLEAIDPAVRE
-353 HYDMLLESFYST
+353 HYDMLLDSFHST

-386 HRRELTRVLSVLN
+386 HRRELSRVLSGLSGAV
-399 DAIYVLEQV
+399 YVLEEV
-408 PQDDG
+408 REDDG

-421 KDRNLYDMRL
+421 RDRDLYETRL

-443 AKIVIDRPAPAPAA
+443 EKIAIERPAPEPV
-457 EEPLPPRE
+457 PLPPVKE
-465 EAPIVLEESAAIAP
+465 SPFVPVEVPVPDAAPPVEA
-479 APQAGE
+479 
-485 GVEEEEWD
+485 EEEPEIWEED
-493 EPLFADDE
+493 IFADGDE
-501 EEEAEEEEEEPIA
+501 EEPVEDDMVEEEEEPLPL
-514 SVPPPAASSNS
+514 PPPAP
-525 VPRSLTASQT
+525 VPRRTSV
-535 LDSRPSSLA
+535 SRPA
-544 PGGAQT
+544 PVPV
-550 PALRPVVPR
+550 PALDPARP
-559 AGGLDIFLGHAPD
+559 GGLDIFLGNAPD
-572 GRRVNWSPGQLNNG
+572 GRRINWSPGRLNNG

-595 AGKTETIRCIASDLA
+595 AGKTETIRCIAGELA
-610 GQGLPVVLIDFHGD
+610 AQSMPVVLIDFHGD
-624 MAASNGDIRS
+624 MAASTGALRS

-648 ELDSSIDEI
+648 ELDPEIDEI

-701 TDTWTR
+701 TDTWKR
-707 VLDFDDIEGEI
+707 VLDFDDIESEI
-718 MGCED
+718 MECED

-746 LPTILSGGITHI
+746 IPTILSGGITHI

-786 GEIPRGAGDER
+786 GEIPRGTEDER
-797 EKFRLFVI
+797 AKFRLFVI

-819 KTSIKAVLNKY
+819 KTAIKAVLNKY

-860 VKFCMRSENKKQ
+860 VKFCMRAENKKQ

-907 IVPSSGR
+907 IVPASGR
-914 NP
+914 DL

>member
-1 MYIIR
+1 MPGAS
-6 RFWRRFRGI
+6 W
-15 GVKGVTSR
+15 
-23 EIGRHGPVGHGTGDP
+23 
-38 SCRGEAEAFPPALP
+38 CR
-52 IQEHSAGCGRFF
+52 
-64 PNNLCLIGRRAK
+64 
-76 LLQSPA
+76 
-82 SPWRLPA
+82 
-89 GPHRVK
+89 
-95 RNRAACRVAT
+95 
-105 CPEDPRR
+105 
-112 HENASAGESV
+112 ENASAGEPV
-122 STDLTEALEA
+122 SRDLTEALKA
-132 MGYADAE
+132 MGYVDTGLPA
-139 IPTLVESFPPAVIEY
+139 LVESFPPGVVEY
-154 LRDFRLQEARD
+154 LQEFRTQEVRD

-179 SSSRGEGEGVVEQ
+179 SSSRGEGMGVVEQ

-202 FALRQVDLIESTS
+202 FALAEVGLIESS
-215 WHGTTVIKATSAGEA
+215 SRHGTTVVRVTPAGEGIA
-230 ISRPL
+230 RPL
-235 MEARLQAL
+235 TEARIRAL
-243 DIGGLAREI
+243 DLRALARET

-259 LAGTVKGSFV
+259 LAGTVRGSYV

-275 TLPRTEE
+275 SLPRTEE
-282 TFVSFLL
+282 TFIGFLL
-289 NNSPG
+289 NNNPA
-294 LFIECERF
+294 LFEECERF
-302 AARLKAAGCAVLAYA
+302 AARLKAAGCAVLAHA
-317 YDLDGSRADGVVY
+317 YDLDGAGVGGVVY
-330 TFPPEFAYI
+330 TFPAEFAYI
-339 LKGMLERIDPEVRE
+339 LKGMLEAIDPEVRE
-353 HYDMLLESFYST
+353 HYDMLLESFHST
-365 FTVLRYLACGEDYD
+365 FTVLRYLACGEDCD
-379 RIRASPA
+379 RIRASA
-386 HRRELTRVLSVLN
+386 THRRELSRVLSLIA
-399 DAIYVLEQV
+399 DSIYVLEQA

-413 VDLARFIV
+413 VGLARFIV
-421 KDRNLYDMRL
+421 KDRDRYDAHL

-443 AKIVIDRPAPAPAA
+443 AKIVIDRPAPAAEPHPAEGEA
-457 EEPLPPRE
+457 SPVPKMANTATPVPPADGGSE
-465 EAPIVLEESAAIAP
+465 M
-479 APQAGE
+479 
-485 GVEEEEWD
+485 EEEWD
-493 EPLFADDE
+493 DAVFADDE
-501 EEEAEEEEEEPIA
+501 EEEAAEEPLA
-514 SVPPPAASSNS
+514 PPPPA
-525 VPRSLTASQT
+525 PRRVAAP
-535 LDSRPSSLA
+535 RPA
-544 PGGAQT
+544 PEPVAE
-550 PALRPVVPR
+550 PPRP
-559 AGGLDIFLGHAPD
+559 GGLDIFLGHAQD
-572 GRRVNWSPGQLNNG
+572 GRRVNWSPGRLNNG

-595 AGKTETIRCIASDLA
+595 AGKTETIRCIAAELA
-610 GQGLPVVLIDFHGD
+610 AQAMPVVLIDFHGD
-624 MAASNGDIRS
+624 MAASTGDIRS
-634 YKIREGGQY
+634 YKIREGAEY

-648 ELDSSIDEI
+648 ELDPAIDEI

-684 IKNIIKDCYRIS
+684 IKNIIKDCYRMS

-701 TDTWTR
+701 TGTWTR
-707 VLDFDDIEGEI
+707 VLDFDDIESEI
-718 MGCED
+718 MSCED

-786 GEIPRGAGDER
+786 GEIPRGTENER

-819 KTSIKAVLNKY
+819 KTAIKAVLNKY

-860 VKFCMRSENKKQ
+860 VKFCMRAENKKQ

-914 NP
+914 KV

>member
-1 MYIIR
+1 
-6 RFWRRFRGI
+6 
-15 GVKGVTSR
+15 VSR
-23 EIGRHGPVGHGTGDP
+23 D
-38 SCRGEAEAFPPALP
+38 
-52 IQEHSAGCGRFF
+52 
-64 PNNLCLIGRRAK
+64 LI
-76 LLQSPA
+76 
-82 SPWRLPA
+82 
-89 GPHRVK
+89 
-95 RNRAACRVAT
+95 
-105 CPEDPRR
+105 
-112 HENASAGESV
+112 
-122 STDLTEALEA
+122 EALKA
-132 MGYADAE
+132 MGYADTG
-139 IPTLVESFPPAVIEY
+139 IPALAESFPPAVINY
-154 LRDFRLQEARD
+154 LGDFRTQEVHD

-179 SSSRGEGEGVVEQ
+179 SSSRGRGEGVVEK

-202 FALRQVDLIESTS
+202 FALREVGLIDSVS
-215 WHGTTVIKATSAGEA
+215 WHGTTVIKATPAGEA
-230 ISRPL
+230 IARPL
-235 MEARLQAL
+235 MEARLRAL
-243 DIGGLAREI
+243 DIRSLACEI
-252 HEVVPAL
+252 HEVVPVL
-259 LAGTVKGSFV
+259 LAGTVKGSYV
-269 NKTFPS
+269 NKTLPS

-282 TFVSFLL
+282 TFIGFLL
-289 NNSPG
+289 NNNPA
-294 LFIECERF
+294 LFEECERF

-317 YDLDGSRADGVVY
+317 YDLDGFGAGGVVY

-339 LKGMLERIDPEVRE
+339 LKGMLETIDPGVRE
-353 HYDMLLESFYST
+353 HYDMLLESFHST
-365 FTVLRYLACGEDYD
+365 FTVLRYLVCGEDYD

-386 HRRELTRVLSVLN
+386 HRRELSRVLGLLADS
-399 DAIYVLEQV
+399 IYVLEEV

-413 VDLARFIV
+413 VDLPRFII
-421 KDRNLYDMRL
+421 KDRDLYDARL
-431 RDLGRALMADVA
+431 RDLGRALMVDVA
-443 AKIVIDRPAPAPAA
+443 DKIVIDRPAPAPEPA
-457 EEPLPPRE
+457 PLPRVEVP
-465 EAPIVLEESAAIAP
+465 PPP
-479 APQAGE
+479 AEPQLLD
-485 GVEEEEWD
+485 EEEWD
-493 EPLFADDE
+493 DEIFSDE
-501 EEEAEEEEEEPIA
+501 EEDVVEE
-514 SVPPPAASSNS
+514 V
-525 VPRSLTASQT
+525 
-535 LDSRPSSLA
+535 
-544 PGGAQT
+544 T
-550 PALRPVVPR
+550 PAPVPAPRPAPAVEPPR
-559 AGGLDIFLGHAPD
+559 PGGLDIFLGHAPD
-572 GRRVNWSPGQLNNG
+572 GRRVNWSPGRLNNG

-595 AGKTETIRCIASDLA
+595 AGKTETIRCIALELA
-610 GQGLPVVLIDFHGD
+610 AQALPVIMIDFHGD
-624 MAASNGDIRS
+624 MAPSIGDIRT
-634 YKIREGGQY
+634 YKIREGGEY

-648 ELDSSIDEI
+648 ELDPAIDEI

-684 IKNIIKDCYRIS
+684 IKNIIKDCYRAS
-696 GITGN
+696 GITGK
-701 TDTWTR
+701 TATWTR

-718 MGCED
+718 MTCED
-723 EAIPAYLEDIF
+723 ETIPAYLEDIF

-786 GEIPRGAGDER
+786 GEIPRGTDNDR

-819 KTSIKAVLNKY
+819 KTAIKAVLNKY

-860 VKFCMRSENKKQ
+860 VKFCMRAENKKQ

-896 LIIGSEKMNVR
+896 LIIGSEKMNIR
-907 IVPSSGR
+907 IVPTSR
-914 NP
+914 RDL

>member
-1 MYIIR
+1 MPGAS
-6 RFWRRFRGI
+6 W
-15 GVKGVTSR
+15 
-23 EIGRHGPVGHGTGDP
+23 
-38 SCRGEAEAFPPALP
+38 CR
-52 IQEHSAGCGRFF
+52 
-64 PNNLCLIGRRAK
+64 
-76 LLQSPA
+76 
-82 SPWRLPA
+82 
-89 GPHRVK
+89 
-95 RNRAACRVAT
+95 
-105 CPEDPRR
+105 
-112 HENASAGESV
+112 ENASAGEPV
-122 STDLTEALEA
+122 SRDLTEALKA
-132 MGYADAE
+132 MGYVDTGLPA
-139 IPTLVESFPPAVIEY
+139 LVESFPPGVVEY
-154 LRDFRLQEARD
+154 LQEFRTQEVRD

-179 SSSRGEGEGVVEQ
+179 SSSRGEGMGVVEQ

-202 FALRQVDLIESTS
+202 FALAEVGLIESS
-215 WHGTTVIKATSAGEA
+215 SRHGTTVVRVTPAGEGIA
-230 ISRPL
+230 RPL
-235 MEARLQAL
+235 TEARIRAL
-243 DIGGLAREI
+243 DLRALARET

-259 LAGTVKGSFV
+259 LAGTVRGSYV

-275 TLPRTEE
+275 SLPRTEE
-282 TFVSFLL
+282 TFIGFLL
-289 NNSPG
+289 NNNPA
-294 LFIECERF
+294 LFEECERF
-302 AARLKAAGCAVLAYA
+302 AARLKAAGCAVLAHA
-317 YDLDGSRADGVVY
+317 YDLDGAGAGGVVY
-330 TFPPEFAYI
+330 TFPAEFAYI
-339 LKGMLERIDPEVRE
+339 LKGMLEAIDPEVRE
-353 HYDMLLESFYST
+353 HYDMLLESFHST
-365 FTVLRYLACGEDYD
+365 FTVLRYLACGEDCD
-379 RIRASPA
+379 RIRASA
-386 HRRELTRVLSVLN
+386 THRRELSRVLSLIA
-399 DAIYVLEQV
+399 DSIYVLEQA

-413 VDLARFIV
+413 VGLARFIV
-421 KDRNLYDMRL
+421 KDRDRYDAHL

-443 AKIVIDRPAPAPAA
+443 AKIVIDRPAPAAEPHPA
-457 EEPLPPRE
+457 EG
-465 EAPIVLEESAAIAP
+465 EASP
-479 APQAGE
+479 APKIANTATPVPPADGGSE
-485 GVEEEEWD
+485 MEEEWD
-493 EPLFADDE
+493 DAVFADDE
-501 EEEAEEEEEEPIA
+501 EEEAAEEPLA
-514 SVPPPAASSNS
+514 PPPPA
-525 VPRSLTASQT
+525 PRRVAAP
-535 LDSRPSSLA
+535 RPA
-544 PGGAQT
+544 PEPVAE
-550 PALRPVVPR
+550 PPRP
-559 AGGLDIFLGHAPD
+559 GGLDIFLGHAQD
-572 GRRVNWSPGQLNNG
+572 GRRVNWSPGRLNNG

-595 AGKTETIRCIASDLA
+595 AGKTETIRCIAAELA
-610 GQGLPVVLIDFHGD
+610 AQAMPVVLIDFHGD
-624 MAASNGDIRS
+624 MAASTGDIRS
-634 YKIREGGQY
+634 YKIREGAEY

-648 ELDSSIDEI
+648 ELDPAIDEI

-684 IKNIIKDCYRIS
+684 IKNIIKDCYRMS

-701 TDTWTR
+701 TGTWTR
-707 VLDFDDIEGEI
+707 VLDFDDIESEI
-718 MGCED
+718 MSCED

-786 GEIPRGAGDER
+786 GEIPRGTENER

-819 KTSIKAVLNKY
+819 KTAIKAVLNKY

-860 VKFCMRSENKKQ
+860 VKFCMRAENKKQ

-882 SEKDLLNFQ
+882 SEKDLLNFR

-914 NP
+914 KV

>member
-1 MYIIR
+1 
-6 RFWRRFRGI
+6 
-15 GVKGVTSR
+15 
-23 EIGRHGPVGHGTGDP
+23 
-38 SCRGEAEAFPPALP
+38 
-52 IQEHSAGCGRFF
+52 
-64 PNNLCLIGRRAK
+64 
-76 LLQSPA
+76 
-82 SPWRLPA
+82 
-89 GPHRVK
+89 
-95 RNRAACRVAT
+95 
-105 CPEDPRR
+105 
-112 HENASAGESV
+112 
-122 STDLTEALEA
+122 
-132 MGYADAE
+132 MGYADVAAR
-139 IPTLVESFPPAVIEY
+139 TLVESFPPPVIEY
-154 LRDFRLQEARD
+154 LQDFRLQEVRD
-165 IIETLLYIY
+165 IVETLLYIY

-179 SSSRGEGEGVVEQ
+179 ASSRGEGEGVVEQ

-202 FALRQVDLIESTS
+202 FALRQVGLIESTS
-215 WHGTTVIKATSAGEA
+215 WHGTTVIRATSAGEA
-230 ISRPL
+230 IARPL
-235 MEARLQAL
+235 MEARLRAL
-243 DIGGLAREI
+243 DIRGLARDI

-259 LAGTVKGSFV
+259 LAGTVKGSYI

-275 TLPRTEE
+275 ALPRTEE

-302 AARLKAAGCAVLAYA
+302 AARLRAAGCAVLAYA
-317 YDLDGSRADGVVY
+317 YDLDASRADGVVY

-339 LKGMLERIDPEVRE
+339 LKGMLETIDPDVRE

-386 HRRELTRVLSVLN
+386 HRRELSRVLPDLT
-399 DAIYVLEQV
+399 DAIYVLEGV
-408 PQDDG
+408 REEDG

-421 KDRNLYDMRL
+421 KDRNLYDARL
-431 RDLGRALMADVA
+431 QDLGRALMAEVA
-443 AKIVIDRPAPAPAA
+443 EKIAIDRPAPAA
-457 EEPLPPRE
+457 EPLPPLRE
-465 EAPIVLEESAAIAP
+465 EPASVPEEIPPP
-479 APQAGE
+479 AP
-485 GVEEEEWD
+485 V
-493 EPLFADDE
+493 PP
-501 EEEAEEEEEEPIA
+501 AEEEEENGWDEAFFADETEEPEEEEEEFPLP
-514 SVPPPAASSNS
+514 PPPALRRF
-525 VPRSLTASQT
+525 VTP
-535 LDSRPSSLA
+535 PPA
-544 PGGAQT
+544 PV
-550 PALRPVVPR
+550 LRPAPDPVPAR
-559 AGGLDIFLGHAPD
+559 SNGLDIFLGHAPD
-572 GRRVNWSPGQLNNG
+572 GRRVDWSPGRLNNG

-595 AGKTETIRCIASDLA
+595 AGKTETIRCIASELA
-610 GQGLPVVLIDFHGD
+610 AKSMPVVLIDFHGD
-624 MAASNGDIRS
+624 MAASDGEIRS

-648 ELDSSIDEI
+648 ELDPEIDEI

-684 IKNIIKDCYRIS
+684 IKNIIKDCYRMS
-696 GITGN
+696 GITGK
-701 TDTWTR
+701 TETWTR

-718 MGCED
+718 MNCED

-746 LPTILSGGITHI
+746 IPTILSGGITHI
-758 NLNALPENLR
+758 NLNALPESLR

-786 GEIPRGAGDER
+786 GEIPRGTEDER
-797 EKFRLFVI
+797 AKFRLFVI

-819 KTSIKAVLNKY
+819 KTAIKAVLNKY

-872 AQENAKFFEV
+872 AQENGKFFEV

-907 IVPSSGR
+907 IVPTSGR
-914 NP
+914 KS

>member
-1 MYIIR
+1 M
-6 RFWRRFRGI
+6 
-15 GVKGVTSR
+15 KG
-23 EIGRHGPVGHGTGDP
+23 EP
-38 SCRGEAEAFPPALP
+38 
-52 IQEHSAGCGRFF
+52 
-64 PNNLCLIGRRAK
+64 
-76 LLQSPA
+76 
-82 SPWRLPA
+82 
-89 GPHRVK
+89 
-95 RNRAACRVAT
+95 
-105 CPEDPRR
+105 
-112 HENASAGESV
+112 V
-122 STDLTEALEA
+122 STDLTNVLNV
-132 MGYADAE
+132 MGYADAA
-139 IPTLVESFPPAVIEY
+139 IPALVESLPPAVIEY
-154 LRDFRLQEARD
+154 LQDFRPQEVRD

-174 IAQNS
+174 IARNS
-179 SSSRGEGEGVVEQ
+179 SSPPGEGEGVVEQ

-202 FALRQVDLIESTS
+202 FALAEIDLIESAS
-215 WHGTTVIKATSAGEA
+215 RHGTTVIRATPAGEA
-230 ISRPL
+230 IARPL
-235 MEARLQAL
+235 MEARLRAL
-243 DIGGLAREI
+243 DIAGLARDI
-252 HEVVPAL
+252 HEVVPVL
-259 LAGTVKGSFV
+259 LAGTVRGSYV

-282 TFVSFLL
+282 TFIGFLL

-317 YDLDGSRADGVVY
+317 YDLDGSRALGVVY

-339 LKGMLERIDPEVRE
+339 LKGMLERIDPGVRE
-353 HYDMLLESFYST
+353 HYDMLIESFYST
-365 FTVLRYLACGEDYD
+365 FTVLRYLACGEDYG

-386 HRRELTRVLSVLN
+386 LRRELSRVLSLLT
-399 DAIYVLEQV
+399 DAIYILEGV
-408 PQDDG
+408 REDDG

-431 RDLGRALMADVA
+431 RDLGRALIADVA
-443 AKIVIDRPAPAPAA
+443 AKIVIDRPAPAA
-457 EEPLPPRE
+457 EPLPPRE
-465 EAPIVLEESAAIAP
+465 EPSFVPDAGAAVAPVLPDEEDV
-479 APQAGE
+479 E
-485 GVEEEEWD
+485 EEEEWD
-493 EPLFADDE
+493 EIPFAGE
-501 EEEAEEEEEEPIA
+501 TEGEAEEEVEVPPIA
-514 SVPPPAASSNS
+514 PQPAPARR
-525 VPRSLTASQT
+525 VAALAPLRTAAPPRS
-535 LDSRPSSLA
+535 
-544 PGGAQT
+544 
-550 PALRPVVPR
+550 
-559 AGGLDIFLGHAPD
+559 GGLDIFLGHAQD
-572 GRRVNWSPGQLNNG
+572 GRRVDWSPGQLNNG

-595 AGKTETIRCIASDLA
+595 AGKTETIRCIASELA
-610 GQGLPVVLIDFHGD
+610 AQAMPVILIDFHGD
-624 MAASNGDIRS
+624 MAANTGDIRS
-634 YKIREGGQY
+634 YKIREGGEY

-648 ELDSSIDEI
+648 ELDPTIDEI

-684 IKNIIKDCYRIS
+684 IKNIIRDCYRMS

-701 TDTWTR
+701 TGTWTR

-718 MGCED
+718 MSCED

-746 LPTILSGGITHI
+746 IPTILSGGITHI

-786 GEIPRGAGDER
+786 GEIPRGTDNER

-811 LVSQKSGS
+811 LVSQKSSS
-819 KTSIKAVLNKY
+819 KSAVKAVLNKY

-896 LIIGSEKMNVR
+896 LIIGSEKLNVR

-914 NP
+914 TP

>member
-1 MYIIR
+1 
-6 RFWRRFRGI
+6 
-15 GVKGVTSR
+15 
-23 EIGRHGPVGHGTGDP
+23 
-38 SCRGEAEAFPPALP
+38 
-52 IQEHSAGCGRFF
+52 
-64 PNNLCLIGRRAK
+64 
-76 LLQSPA
+76 
-82 SPWRLPA
+82 
-89 GPHRVK
+89 
-95 RNRAACRVAT
+95 
-105 CPEDPRR
+105 
-112 HENASAGESV
+112 
-122 STDLTEALEA
+122 
-132 MGYADAE
+132 MGYADAG
-139 IPTLVESFPPAVIEY
+139 IRTLVESFPPAVIEY
-154 LRDFRLQEARD
+154 LRDFRLQEVHD
-165 IIETLLYIY
+165 IVETLLYIY

-179 SSSRGEGEGVVEQ
+179 ASSRGEGEGVVEQ

-215 WHGTTVIKATSAGEA
+215 WHGTTVIRATSAGEA
-230 ISRPL
+230 IARPL

-243 DIGGLAREI
+243 DIPRLAREI

-294 LFIECERF
+294 LFEECERF
-302 AARLKAAGCAVLAYA
+302 AARLRAAGCAVLAYA
-317 YDLDGSRADGVVY
+317 YDLDGSGVDGVVY

-339 LKGMLERIDPEVRE
+339 LKGMLETIDPGVRE

-386 HRRELTRVLSVLN
+386 HRRELVRVLSLLT

-421 KDRNLYDMRL
+421 KDRNLYETRL
-431 RDLGRALMADVA
+431 RDLGRALMAEVA
-443 AKIVIDRPAPAPAA
+443 AKIVIDRPAPAA
-457 EEPLPPRE
+457 EPLPPRE
-465 EAPIVLEESAAIAP
+465 EPSFVPVPVPPAEEGA
-479 APQAGE
+479 
-485 GVEEEEWD
+485 EEDEDEDEWD
-493 EPLFADDE
+493 EIVFPDE
-501 EEEAEEEEEEPIA
+501 EEEAAEEEEETEMPIPIPIT
-514 SVPPPAASSNS
+514 PPPA
-525 VPRSLTASQT
+525 PRRAAVSAPV
-535 LDSRPSSLA
+535 RASSLA
-544 PGGAQT
+544 PDGART
-550 PALRPVVPR
+550 PAVRTSGAHAPALAASRIPPVVPR
-559 AGGLDIFLGHAPD
+559 SGGLDIFLGHAPD
-572 GRRVNWSPGQLNNG
+572 GRQVDWSPGQLNNG

-595 AGKTETIRCIASDLA
+595 AGKTETIRCIASELA
-610 GQGLPVVLIDFHGD
+610 AQAMPVVLIDFHGD

-648 ELDSSIDEI
+648 ELDPSIDEI

-684 IKNIIKDCYRIS
+684 IKNIIKDCYRLS

-701 TDTWTR
+701 TETWTR

-786 GEIPRGAGDER
+786 GEIPRGTEDER
-797 EKFRLFVI
+797 AKFRLFVI

-819 KTSIKAVLNKY
+819 KTAIKAVLNKY

-907 IVPSSGR
+907 IVPASGR
-914 NP
+914 NS

>member
-1 MYIIR
+1 
-6 RFWRRFRGI
+6 
-15 GVKGVTSR
+15 
-23 EIGRHGPVGHGTGDP
+23 
-38 SCRGEAEAFPPALP
+38 
-52 IQEHSAGCGRFF
+52 
-64 PNNLCLIGRRAK
+64 
-76 LLQSPA
+76 
-82 SPWRLPA
+82 
-89 GPHRVK
+89 
-95 RNRAACRVAT
+95 
-105 CPEDPRR
+105 
-112 HENASAGESV
+112 
-122 STDLTEALEA
+122 
-132 MGYADAE
+132 MGYADAG
-139 IPTLVESFPPAVIEY
+139 IRTLVESFPPAVIEY
-154 LRDFRLQEARD
+154 LRDFRLQEVHD
-165 IIETLLYIY
+165 IVETLLYIY

-179 SSSRGEGEGVVEQ
+179 ASSRGEGEGVVEQ

-215 WHGTTVIKATSAGEA
+215 WHGTTVIRATSAGEA
-230 ISRPL
+230 IARPL

-243 DIGGLAREI
+243 DIPRLAREI

-294 LFIECERF
+294 LFEECERF
-302 AARLKAAGCAVLAYA
+302 AARLRAAGCAVLAYA
-317 YDLDGSRADGVVY
+317 YDLDGSGVDGVVY

-339 LKGMLERIDPEVRE
+339 LKGMLETIDPGVRE

-365 FTVLRYLACGEDYD
+365 FTVLRYLVVGEDYD

-386 HRRELTRVLSVLN
+386 HRRELTRVLSLLT
-399 DAIYVLEQV
+399 DAIYVLDGVRE
-408 PQDDG
+408 DDG

-421 KDRNLYDMRL
+421 KDRNLYEMRL
-431 RDLGRALMADVA
+431 RDLGRELMADVA
-443 AKIVIDRPAPAPAA
+443 AKIVIDRPAPAA
-457 EEPLPPRE
+457 EPLPPRE
-465 EAPIVLEESAAIAP
+465 EPSFVLEEVPAATP
-479 APQAGE
+479 VP
-485 GVEEEEWD
+485 
-493 EPLFADDE
+493 P
-501 EEEAEEEEEEPIA
+501 AEEEEEDGWDETFFADETEEEPEEEEEEFPLP
-514 SVPPPAASSNS
+514 PPPALRRFVTPPPAPVIRPAPEPAPIRSN
-525 VPRSLTASQT
+525 
-535 LDSRPSSLA
+535 
-544 PGGAQT
+544 
-550 PALRPVVPR
+550 
-559 AGGLDIFLGHAPD
+559 GLDIFLGHAPD
-572 GRRVNWSPGQLNNG
+572 GRQVDWSPGQLNNG

-595 AGKTETIRCIASDLA
+595 AGKTETIRCIASELA
-610 GQGLPVVLIDFHGD
+610 AQAMPVVLIDFHGD

-648 ELDSSIDEI
+648 ELDPSIDEI

-684 IKNIIKDCYRIS
+684 IKNIIKDCYRLS

-701 TDTWTR
+701 TETWTR

-786 GEIPRGAGDER
+786 GEIPRGTEDER
-797 EKFRLFVI
+797 AKFRLFVI

-819 KTSIKAVLNKY
+819 KTAIKAVLNKY

-907 IVPSSGR
+907 IVPASGR
-914 NP
+914 NS

>member
-1 MYIIR
+1 
-6 RFWRRFRGI
+6 
-15 GVKGVTSR
+15 V
-23 EIGRHGPVGHGTGDP
+23 P
-38 SCRGEAEAFPPALP
+38 
-52 IQEHSAGCGRFF
+52 
-64 PNNLCLIGRRAK
+64 
-76 LLQSPA
+76 
-82 SPWRLPA
+82 
-89 GPHRVK
+89 
-95 RNRAACRVAT
+95 
-105 CPEDPRR
+105 
-112 HENASAGESV
+112 
-122 STDLTEALEA
+122 TDLAKALKA
-132 MGYADAE
+132 TGYADAE
-139 IPTLVESFPPAVIEY
+139 IPALMESFPPAVTEY
-154 LRDFRLQEARD
+154 LRDFRLQEVRD
-165 IIETLLYIY
+165 IVETLLYIY

-179 SSSRGEGEGVVEQ
+179 ASSRGEGAGVIEQ

-202 FALRQVDLIESTS
+202 FALRQVGLIESVS
-215 WHGTTVIKATSAGEA
+215 CHGTTVLTSTPTGEA
-230 ISRPL
+230 IARSL
-235 MEARLQAL
+235 MEARLRAL
-243 DIGGLAREI
+243 DIESLAREI

-275 TLPRTEE
+275 ALPRTEE
-282 TFVSFLL
+282 TFISFLL
-289 NNSPG
+289 NNCPG
-294 LFIECERF
+294 LFTECERF
-302 AARLKAAGCAVLAYA
+302 ASRLRAAGCAVLAYA
-317 YDLDGSRADGVVY
+317 YDLDSARADGVVY

-339 LKGMLERIDPEVRE
+339 LKGMLERIDPAVRE

-386 HRRELTRVLSVLN
+386 HRRELARVLAELD
-399 DAIYVLEQV
+399 DAIYVLEGV
-408 PQDDG
+408 REEDG
-413 VDLARFIV
+413 VDLSRFIV
-421 KDRNLYDMRL
+421 RDRNLYDMRL
-431 RDLGRALMADVA
+431 RDLGRALMAEVA
-443 AKIVIDRPAPAPAA
+443 EKLVIDRPAPAEEPFIPVLRDPSPAMEEVA
-457 EEPLPPRE
+457 VPAPAVEEDEWEEPIFPDEAEEEDEVEVEEEDEEEMEEPLP
-465 EAPIVLEESAAIAP
+465 
-479 APQAGE
+479 
-485 GVEEEEWD
+485 
-493 EPLFADDE
+493 F
-501 EEEAEEEEEEPIA
+501 
-514 SVPPPAASSNS
+514 VPPPAPPRRTAPPASAAAASERRS
-525 VPRSLTASQT
+525 AAPPPLPAAGPR
-535 LDSRPSSLA
+535 P
-544 PGGAQT
+544 
-550 PALRPVVPR
+550 
-559 AGGLDIFLGHAPD
+559 GGLDIFLGYAQD
-572 GRRVNWSPGQLNNG
+572 GQRVNWSPGQLNNG

-595 AGKTETIRCIASDLA
+595 AGKTETIRCIASELA
-610 GQGLPVVLIDFHGD
+610 AQAMPVILIDFHGD
-624 MAASNGDIRS
+624 MAASSGNIRS
-634 YKIREGGQY
+634 YKIREGGEY
-643 YFNPL
+643 FFNPL
-648 ELDSSIDEI
+648 ELDPAIDEI

-684 IKNIIKDCYRIS
+684 IKNIIKDCYRMS
-696 GITGN
+696 GITGK
-701 TDTWTR
+701 TETWTR

-718 MGCED
+718 MNCED

-746 LPTILSGGITHI
+746 IPTILSGGITHI

-777 RIYYTLQAT
+777 RIYYTLQAM
-786 GEIPRGAGDER
+786 GEIPRGTEDER
-797 EKFRLFVI
+797 AKFRLFVI

-896 LIIGSEKMNVR
+896 LIIGSEKMNIR
-907 IVPSSGR
+907 IVPASER
-914 NP
+914 NL

>member
-1 MYIIR
+1 M
-6 RFWRRFRGI
+6 
-15 GVKGVTSR
+15 SR
-23 EIGRHGPVGHGTGDP
+23 
-38 SCRGEAEAFPPALP
+38 
-52 IQEHSAGCGRFF
+52 
-64 PNNLCLIGRRAK
+64 
-76 LLQSPA
+76 
-82 SPWRLPA
+82 
-89 GPHRVK
+89 
-95 RNRAACRVAT
+95 
-105 CPEDPRR
+105 
-112 HENASAGESV
+112 
-122 STDLTEALEA
+122 DLTEALKA
-132 MGYADAE
+132 MGYVDTGLPA
-139 IPTLVESFPPAVIEY
+139 LVESFPPGVVEY
-154 LRDFRLQEARD
+154 LREFRTQEVRD

-179 SSSRGEGEGVVEQ
+179 SSSRGEGMGVVEQ

-202 FALRQVDLIESTS
+202 FALAEVGLIESS
-215 WHGTTVIKATSAGEA
+215 SRHGTTVVRVTPAGEGIA
-230 ISRPL
+230 RPL
-235 MEARLQAL
+235 TEARIRAL
-243 DIGGLAREI
+243 DLRTLARET

-259 LAGTVKGSFV
+259 LAGTVRGSYV

-275 TLPRTEE
+275 SLPRTEE
-282 TFVSFLL
+282 TFIGFLL
-289 NNSPG
+289 NNNPA
-294 LFIECERF
+294 LFEECERF
-302 AARLKAAGCAVLAYA
+302 AARLKAAGCAVLAHA
-317 YDLDGSRADGVVY
+317 YDLDGAGVGGVVY
-330 TFPPEFAYI
+330 TFPAEFAYI
-339 LKGMLERIDPEVRE
+339 LKGMLEAIDPEVRE
-353 HYDMLLESFYST
+353 HYDMLLESFHST
-365 FTVLRYLACGEDYD
+365 FTVLRYLACGEDCD
-379 RIRASPA
+379 RIRASA
-386 HRRELTRVLSVLN
+386 THRRELSRVLSLIA
-399 DAIYVLEQV
+399 DSIYVLEQA

-413 VDLARFIV
+413 VGLARFIV
-421 KDRNLYDMRL
+421 KDRDRYDAHL

-443 AKIVIDRPAPAPAA
+443 AKIVIGRPAPAA
-457 EEPLPPRE
+457 EPHPAEGEASPVPKMANTATSVPPAEEGAEPE
-465 EAPIVLEESAAIAP
+465 EDR
-479 APQAGE
+479 
-485 GVEEEEWD
+485 WD
-493 EPLFADDE
+493 DAVFADDE
-501 EEEAEEEEEEPIA
+501 EEEAPPP
-514 SVPPPAASSNS
+514 PPPA
-525 VPRSLTASQT
+525 PRRIVAP
-535 LDSRPSSLA
+535 RPA
-544 PGGAQT
+544 PEPVAE
-550 PALRPVVPR
+550 PPRP
-559 AGGLDIFLGHAPD
+559 GGLDIFLGHAQ
-572 GRRVNWSPGQLNNG
+572 GGHRVNWSPGRLNNG

-595 AGKTETIRCIASDLA
+595 AGKTETIRCIASELA
-610 GQGLPVVLIDFHGD
+610 AQAMPVVLIDFHGD
-624 MAASNGDIRS
+624 MAASTGSIRS
-634 YKIREGGQY
+634 YKIREGGEY
-643 YFNPL
+643 FFNPL
-648 ELDSSIDEI
+648 ELDPAIDEI

-684 IKNIIKDCYRIS
+684 IKNIIKDCYRMS

-701 TDTWTR
+701 TATWTR

-718 MGCED
+718 MSCED

-819 KTSIKAVLNKY
+819 KTAIKAVLNKY

-860 VKFCMRSENKKQ
+860 VKFCMRAENKKQ

-882 SEKDLLNFQ
+882 SEKDLLNFR

-914 NP
+914 KV

>member
-1 MYIIR
+1 MPGAS
-6 RFWRRFRGI
+6 W
-15 GVKGVTSR
+15 
-23 EIGRHGPVGHGTGDP
+23 
-38 SCRGEAEAFPPALP
+38 CR
-52 IQEHSAGCGRFF
+52 
-64 PNNLCLIGRRAK
+64 
-76 LLQSPA
+76 
-82 SPWRLPA
+82 
-89 GPHRVK
+89 
-95 RNRAACRVAT
+95 
-105 CPEDPRR
+105 
-112 HENASAGESV
+112 ENASAGEPV
-122 STDLTEALEA
+122 SRDLTEALKA
-132 MGYADAE
+132 MGYVDTGLPA
-139 IPTLVESFPPAVIEY
+139 LVESFPPGVVEY
-154 LRDFRLQEARD
+154 LQEFRTQEVRD

-179 SSSRGEGEGVVEQ
+179 SSSRGEGMGVVEQ

-202 FALRQVDLIESTS
+202 FALAEVGLIESS
-215 WHGTTVIKATSAGEA
+215 SRHGTTVVRVTPAGEGIA
-230 ISRPL
+230 RPL
-235 MEARLQAL
+235 TEARIRAL
-243 DIGGLAREI
+243 DLRALARET

-259 LAGTVKGSFV
+259 LAGTVRGSYV

-275 TLPRTEE
+275 SLPRTEE
-282 TFVSFLL
+282 TFIGFLL
-289 NNSPG
+289 NNNPA
-294 LFIECERF
+294 LFEECERF
-302 AARLKAAGCAVLAYA
+302 AARLKAAGCAVLAHA
-317 YDLDGSRADGVVY
+317 YDLDGAGAGGVVY
-330 TFPPEFAYI
+330 TFPAEFAYI
-339 LKGMLERIDPEVRE
+339 LKGMLEAIDPEVRE
-353 HYDMLLESFYST
+353 HYDMLLESFHST
-365 FTVLRYLACGEDYD
+365 FTVLRYLACGEDCD
-379 RIRASPA
+379 RIRASA
-386 HRRELTRVLSVLN
+386 THRRELSRVLSLIA
-399 DAIYVLEQV
+399 DSIYVLEQA

-413 VDLARFIV
+413 VGLARFIV
-421 KDRNLYDMRL
+421 KDRDRYDAHL

-443 AKIVIDRPAPAPAA
+443 AKIVIDRPAPAAEPHPA
-457 EEPLPPRE
+457 EG
-465 EAPIVLEESAAIAP
+465 EASP
-479 APQAGE
+479 APKIANTATPVPPADRGSE
-485 GVEEEEWD
+485 MEEEWD
-493 EPLFADDE
+493 DAVFADDE
-501 EEEAEEEEEEPIA
+501 EEEAAEEPLA
-514 SVPPPAASSNS
+514 PPPPA
-525 VPRSLTASQT
+525 PRRVAAP
-535 LDSRPSSLA
+535 RPA
-544 PGGAQT
+544 PEPVAE
-550 PALRPVVPR
+550 PPRP
-559 AGGLDIFLGHAPD
+559 GGLDIFLGHAQD
-572 GRRVNWSPGQLNNG
+572 GRRVNWSPGRLNNG

-595 AGKTETIRCIASDLA
+595 AGKTETIRCIAAELA
-610 GQGLPVVLIDFHGD
+610 AQAMPVVLIDFHGD
-624 MAASNGDIRS
+624 MAASTGDIRS
-634 YKIREGGQY
+634 YKIREGAEY

-648 ELDSSIDEI
+648 ELDPAIDEI

-684 IKNIIKDCYRIS
+684 IKNIIKDCYRMS

-701 TDTWTR
+701 TATWTR

-718 MGCED
+718 MSCED

-786 GEIPRGAGDER
+786 GEIPRGTENER

-819 KTSIKAVLNKY
+819 KTAIKAVLNKY

-860 VKFCMRSENKKQ
+860 VKFCMRAENKKQ

-882 SEKDLLNFQ
+882 SEKDLLNFR

-914 NP
+914 KV

>member
-1 MYIIR
+1 
-6 RFWRRFRGI
+6 
-15 GVKGVTSR
+15 
-23 EIGRHGPVGHGTGDP
+23 
-38 SCRGEAEAFPPALP
+38 
-52 IQEHSAGCGRFF
+52 
-64 PNNLCLIGRRAK
+64 
-76 LLQSPA
+76 
-82 SPWRLPA
+82 
-89 GPHRVK
+89 
-95 RNRAACRVAT
+95 
-105 CPEDPRR
+105 
-112 HENASAGESV
+112 
-122 STDLTEALEA
+122 
-132 MGYADAE
+132 MGYVDTE
-139 IPTLVESFPPAVIEY
+139 IPALVESFPPAVVQY
-154 LRDFRLQEARD
+154 LRDFRTLEVRD
-165 IIETLLYIY
+165 IVETLLYIH
-174 IAQNS
+174 IALNS

-202 FALRQVDLIESTS
+202 FALAHVGLIESVS
-215 WHGTTVIKATSAGEA
+215 WHGTTVIKATPAGEA
-230 ISRPL
+230 IARPL
-235 MEARLQAL
+235 MEARIRAL
-243 DIGGLAREI
+243 NIRDLACEI
-252 HEVVPAL
+252 HGVVPAL
-259 LAGTVKGSFV
+259 LAGTVKGSYL

-282 TFVSFLL
+282 TFVGFLL
-289 NNSPG
+289 NNCPG
-294 LFIECERF
+294 LYEECERF

-317 YDLDGSRADGVVY
+317 YDLDEPRAEGVVY

-339 LKGMLERIDPEVRE
+339 LKGVLETIDPEVRE
-353 HYDMLLESFYST
+353 YYDMLLESFHST
-365 FTVLRYLACGEDYD
+365 FTVLRYLSCGEDYD
-379 RIRASPA
+379 RIRAAPA
-386 HRRELTRVLSVLN
+386 HRRELARVLSGLA
-399 DAIYVLEQV
+399 DAIYVLEV
-408 PQDDG
+408 VREDDG
-413 VDLARFIV
+413 VDLSRFII
-421 KDRNLYDMRL
+421 KDRTLYDARL

-443 AKIVIDRPAPAPAA
+443 AKIVTERPAPAA
-457 EEPLPPRE
+457 EPLLPEEEVHPVSEEVPAATPVPP
-465 EAPIVLEESAAIAP
+465 
-479 APQAGE
+479 
-485 GVEEEEWD
+485 VEEGAEDEWD
-493 EPLFADDE
+493 DAIFTDDE
-501 EEEAEEEEEEPIA
+501 EEEAVEEVVLPP
-514 SVPPPAASSNS
+514 VPPPA
-525 VPRSLTASQT
+525 PRRRVA
-535 LDSRPSSLA
+535 A
-544 PGGAQT
+544 PAPT
-550 PALRPVVPR
+550 PAPAPESLRS
-559 AGGLDIFLGHAPD
+559 GGLDVFLGHAQD
-572 GRRVNWSPGQLNNG
+572 GRRVNWSPGLLNNG

-595 AGKTETIRCIASDLA
+595 AGKTETIRCVASELA
-610 GQGLPVVLIDFHGD
+610 TKAMPVVLIDFHGD
-624 MAASNGDIRS
+624 MAASSGDIRS

-648 ELDSSIDEI
+648 ELDPDIDEI

-684 IKNIIKDCYRIS
+684 IKNIIKDCYRAS
-696 GITGN
+696 GITGK
-701 TDTWTR
+701 TETWTR
-707 VLDFDDIEGEI
+707 VLDFDDIEDEI
-718 MGCED
+718 MNCED

-746 LPTILSGGITHI
+746 IPTILSGGITHI

-786 GEIPRGAGDER
+786 GEIPRGTENER

-860 VKFCMRSENKKQ
+860 VKFCMRAENKKQ

-907 IVPSSGR
+907 IVPASGR
-914 NP
+914 DL